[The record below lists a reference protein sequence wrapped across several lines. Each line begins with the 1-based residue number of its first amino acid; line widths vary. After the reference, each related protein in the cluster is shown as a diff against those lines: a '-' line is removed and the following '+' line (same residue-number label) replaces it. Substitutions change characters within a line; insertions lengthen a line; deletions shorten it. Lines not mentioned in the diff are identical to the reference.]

1 MRVAAT
7 FATPQE
13 VDGLGRSG
21 VVFYGINLSVGLSV
35 AIPGFASDMAHGL
48 LGELPF
54 GTISL
59 VGVKDVEGARKA
71 RASGA
76 DALLVK
82 AEMIAAAAAE
92 GKDLRTL
99 LDQVLYVTSG
109 DD

>member
-1 MRVAAT
+1 M
-7 FATPQE
+7 E
-13 VDGLGRSG
+13 GLGRTG
-21 VVFYGINLSVGLSV
+21 VVFFGINLSVGLSV
-35 AIPGFASDMAHGL
+35 AVPGFASDMAHGL

-54 GTISL
+54 GCISI
-59 VGVKDVEGARKA
+59 VGVRDLEGARKA

-82 AEMIAAAAAE
+82 KEMIDEAAAE